1 MVGKV
6 FQLFNFQLKYNVSNS
21 IGKFLKLSLI
31 SVSDQVFKS
40 KFTKKI
46 FSKSILDK
54 TFSWTQYTISRL
66 TVQIWKISSKYQG
79 CYCHEKAI
87 KKLCCHVHE
96 DISSSFLELWQIFK
110 IICSHWRKIFVI
122 YISPGLQN
130 RKMLQ
135 FQFCMLQSMAYARF
149 LAFCCNGWQLLVL
162 GFFVDCWA
170 HLLPFSS

>member
-1 MVGKV
+1 M
-6 FQLFNFQLKYNVSNS
+6 
-21 IGKFLKLSLI
+21 
-31 SVSDQVFKS
+31 
-40 KFTKKI
+40 
-46 FSKSILDK
+46 
-54 TFSWTQYTISRL
+54 QYIISRL
-66 TVQIWKISSKYQG
+66 TVQIQEFSLKYQG

-96 DISSSFLELWQIFK
+96 DISSTFLELWQIFK

-170 HLLPFSS
+170 TSFLLVAKYWCPQGRHYIHPGQQLRFYSSHAVSRN